1 MAVESN
7 LELKVGVFVIIA
19 LILLGIFVFLI
30 SDISFFK
37 PGWNIKLIFG
47 FADGVKVAAPVRV
60 AGVDMGKV
68 KEIKMFYDTE
78 EKKTVIEILAWLKSD
93 AKVPVDSKAW
103 VNQLGLLGEKY
114 VEIIP
119 GENYTS
125 YLKDGDQLVG
135 DDSISMRELGELGRK
150 IAAKLD
156 ESIAGFNEVLK
167 DEKTRTSLKDLLANL
182 AGTTESLNVIFAKIK
197 NGEGTVGKLLYED
210 AIYKDLEGLTS
221 DLRKNPWKLLRK

>member
-7 LELKVGVFVIIA
+7 LELKVGTFVIVA
-19 LILLGIFVFLI
+19 LILLSIFVFMI

-37 PGWNIKLIFG
+37 PGWHLKIIFG
-47 FADGVKVAAPVRV
+47 FADGVKIAAPVRV

-68 KEIKMFYDTE
+68 KEIKMFYDTK
-78 EKKTVIEILAWLKSD
+78 EKKTVIEVMVWLKSD
-93 AKVPVDSKAW
+93 AKVPVDSKSW

-119 GENYTS
+119 GKNYTS

-135 DDSISMRELGELGRK
+135 EDSISMRELGELGRK

-156 ESIAGFNEVLK
+156 ESITGLNEVFK
-167 DEKTRTSLKDLLANL
+167 DETTRTSLKDLVTNL
-182 AGTTESLNVIFAKIK
+182 RGTTESLNTIFAKIK
-197 NGEGTVGKLLYED
+197 NGEGTIGKLLYED
-210 AIYKDLEGLTS
+210 TIYKDLEGLTS
-221 DLRKNPWKLLRK
+221 DLRAHPWKLLRK